1 MFNKDL
7 AYNDC
12 NYRFKGKSCE
22 DCKLDCIYKNKN
34 DLYGKYKAQGQQLN
48 KLATKLEKIIKICEE
63 AIRLCS
69 CPEPDVNFDCIDCT
83 EGGRASLAKEIME
96 VLKDENE

>member
-1 MFNKDL
+1 MNDL

-34 DLYGKYKAQGQQLN
+34 NLYRKYKAQEQQLN
-48 KLATKLEKIIKICEE
+48 KLASKLDKIKEYANHLEVFVHIKEDLLNIIEGVEE
-63 AIRLCS
+63 
-69 CPEPDVNFDCIDCT
+69 
-83 EGGRASLAKEIME
+83 
-96 VLKDENE
+96 